1 MSLIHRSIVAGAML
15 SLAAPG
21 IACDP
26 QISRIDGPINDSY
39 EPFSPDA
46 ATYPLNIT
54 IRNRGEA
61 ACDLRAV
68 AIGTLSGARRLVGSS
83 ARAQLGYEIFGDQA
97 IRLPNEQAAGFGLP
111 IAIAGRQ
118 EVMLRLQVR
127 VGPGQVV
134 PSGHYDENVEL
145 LLLDRA
151 GEVREQRRFPLSVR
165 VEARAQVNLAGTA
178 GVFSTGSRSAVL
190 DLGEL
195 RDNTSNS
202 VFIQLRSNE
211 PVRVRLQSQNK
222 GELVNVTQPGERI
235 PYQLVVDGTRID
247 MSGPAQLRRS
257 PPRSLDGASY
267 RTVATVPVVG
277 NRFAGEYRD
286 LISIS
291 VEATP

>member
-1 MSLIHRSIVAGAML
+1 MSLIPRSVVMGAL
-15 SLAAPG
+15 LACAAPA

-26 QISRIDGPINDSY
+26 QISRIDGPLNDNY

-54 IRNRGEA
+54 IRNRGDS

-83 ARAQLGYEIFGDQA
+83 SRAQLGYEIFGDQA
-97 IRLPNEQAAGFGLP
+97 IRLPNEQSPGFGLP
-111 IAIAGRQ
+111 VVVPARQ
-118 EVMLRLQVR
+118 ELVLRLQVR
-127 VGPGQVV
+127 VRPGQVV

-151 GEVREQRRFPLSVR
+151 GTVREQRRFPLSVR

-195 RDNTSNS
+195 RDGTSNYI
-202 VFIQLRSNE
+202 FIQLRSNE
-211 PVRVRLQSQNK
+211 QVRVRVQSQNK
-222 GELVNVTQPGERI
+222 GKLVNVTQPNERI
-235 PYQLVVDGTRID
+235 PYQLVVDGTPLD
-247 MSGPAQLRRS
+247 LSGTSILRRS

-267 RTVATVPVVG
+267 RAVATVPVIG
-277 NRFAGEYRD
+277 NRYAGEYRD

>member
-1 MSLIHRSIVAGAML
+1 MSLVHRFLVTGAL
-15 SLAAPG
+15 LCCAAPA

-26 QISRIDGPINDSY
+26 QISRVDGPVNDSY

-54 IRNRGEA
+54 IRNRSEA

-68 AIGTLSGARRLVGSS
+68 AIGTMSGYRRLIGSS
-83 ARAQLGYEIFGDQA
+83 SREQLGYEIFGDQA
-97 IRLPNEQAAGFGLP
+97 IRLPNEQSPGFGLP
-111 IAIAGRQ
+111 VLIGGRQ
-118 EVMLRLQVR
+118 EVTLRLQVR
-127 VGPGQVV
+127 VRPGQVV
-134 PSGHYDENVEL
+134 PSGIYDENVEL

-151 GEVREQRRFPLSVR
+151 GDVREQRRFPLRVR
-165 VEARAQVNLAGTA
+165 VEARAQVNLVGTA
-178 GVFSTGSRSAVL
+178 GVFSNGARSAVL

-195 RDNTSNS
+195 KDGTSNS
-202 VFIQLRSNE
+202 IFIQLRANE
-211 PVRVRLQSQNK
+211 PVRMRLQSQNR
-222 GELVNVTQPGERI
+222 GELVNVDQASERI
-235 PYQLVVDGTRID
+235 PYQLVVDGTVVD
-247 MSGPAQLRRS
+247 MSGPANLRRA

-267 RTVATVPVVG
+267 RAIATVPVVG